1 MLRSCNI
8 CMDIMTKYLSNMSLS
23 GDNSNLEEKTDSLKC
38 LASVFA
44 KYGGVLGKIAQVL
57 SFENENS
64 NVFSESKPFSS
75 KKTHK
80 YATLELFKTEKFKD
94 LEMENKIFKNGSLG
108 QVYKGTMAGKN
119 IILKVQ
125 YCGLD
130 QQAQEDF
137 SIINMIIKFLYSTNT
152 LENAVK
158 DIKDKMQEE
167 LNYENE
173 KANQIK
179 FAELYKDSSDIVIPS
194 IIGNLCDTKTVVM
207 EFMDGFTDMT
217 SFISNS
223 TQETRN
229 KIGNIMLKFTFENI
243 YKHNLF
249 YSDNHYGNFLVKD
262 EKLCVLDF
270 GCVSIIEDPLLSALK
285 NIHKYLYENDKDNFV
300 KTMKT
305 AGILNE
311 ETSKISV
318 DYCYD
323 FFKLQYRP
331 LLDDD
336 FIITDEW
343 VDTVGE
349 KDVLKMKEWSLPPH
363 WIYLHKIP
371 YGLYHILGKM
381 NMKTNCSKYLYETY
395 CK

>member
-8 CMDIMTKYLSNMSLS
+8 CMDILSKYLSNMSPTS
-23 GDNSNLEEKTDSLKC
+23 DGTNLEEKSDSLKC
-38 LASVFA
+38 LASIFA

-80 YATLELFKTEKFKD
+80 YATTELFSSDKFKD

-108 QVYKGTMAGKN
+108 QVYKGVKDGKN
-119 IILKVQ
+119 IIMKVQ

-130 QQAQEDF
+130 QQAKEDF
-137 SIINMIIKFLYSTNT
+137 GIINMLIKFLYSTNT

-158 DIKDKMQEE
+158 DIKNKMEEE

-173 KANQIK
+173 KSNQLK
-179 FAELYKDSSDIVIPS
+179 FAEIYKDVSEISIPNVIPE
-194 IIGNLCDTKTVVM
+194 LCDGKTVVM
-207 EFMDGFTDMT
+207 DFMDGFEDMT
-217 SFISNS
+217 SFITNS
-223 TQETRN
+223 TQEQKNT
-229 KIGNIMLKFTFENI
+229 IGNTLLKFTFENI
-243 YKHNLF
+243 YKHSLF
-249 YSDNHYGNFLVKD
+249 YSDNHYGNFLVKED
-262 EKLCVLDF
+262 KLCVLDF
-270 GCVSIIEDPLLSALK
+270 GCVSVIEEPLSRSLK
-285 NIHKYLYENDKDNFV
+285 NIHKYLYEKDKDNFV
-300 KTMKT
+300 KTMKD
-305 AGILNE
+305 AGILSE
-311 ETSKISV
+311 STSDESV
-318 DYCYD
+318 DYCYS
-323 FFKLQYRP
+323 FFSLQYQP
-331 LLDDD
+331 LLEED
-336 FIITDEW
+336 FVITDEW
-343 VDTVGE
+343 VDKVGE
-349 KDVLKMKEWSLPPH
+349 KDMLMMKEWSLPPN